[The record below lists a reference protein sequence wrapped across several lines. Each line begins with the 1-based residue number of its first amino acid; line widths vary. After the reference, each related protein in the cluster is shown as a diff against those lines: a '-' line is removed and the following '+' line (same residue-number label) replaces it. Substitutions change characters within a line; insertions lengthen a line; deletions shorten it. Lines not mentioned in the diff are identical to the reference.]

1 MPFNIGLSGLNSAQ
15 ADLQTTGNNVSNAGT
30 TGFKRSRAE
39 FGDVFAQSFGGVS
52 QTATGGG
59 SRLMAVTQ
67 QFTQGRTE
75 FTENGLDL
83 AIDGEGFFMVSDQGG
98 NYYTRAGEFQ
108 VDRDGYL
115 VNNQGQR
122 LQGFEPDD
130 PGSTDTGFGS
140 AADDIRL
147 QTGASAPQATSDIEA
162 LVNLQSDAPILD
174 PDAFDFDDPD
184 SYNYSTSL
192 TVYDS
197 LGAAR
202 DAQIYF
208 VKTADGEWNSYVR
221 VSDGVDDQGDP
232 RYLEILDADD
242 NPDPF
247 PLVFDGSGQLTSD
260 SEEIFNFEGLSNGAD
275 DLSIAVDFAGTT
287 QYGGDFSVNDLGQNG
302 FASGRLTGVDIDSS
316 GAVFA
321 RFTNGQSAV
330 LGQVAMARF
339 NNPQGLEQ
347 LGNNLW
353 AETFAAGD
361 RTLGAPGTSNLG
373 EIQAGA
379 LEASNVDI
387 AQELVNLITAQ
398 RNFQA
403 NAQTISTADQV
414 TQTIINIR

>member
-59 SRLMAVTQ
+59 SRLLDVSQ
-67 QFTQGRTE
+67 QFSQGRME

-83 AIDGEGFFMVSDQGG
+83 AIDGEGFFMVSDEGG

-130 PGSTDTGFGS
+130 PGSTDTGFNTGAS
-140 AADDIRL
+140 DDLRL
-147 QTGASAPQATSDIEA
+147 QTGASTPQATSEIEA
-162 LVNLQSDAPILD
+162 LVNLQSDAPVLD
-174 PDAFDFDDPD
+174 PDDFDFEEPE
-184 SYNYSTSL
+184 SYNFSTSL

-197 LGAAR
+197 LGTAR

-208 VKTADGEWNSYVR
+208 QKTGSQEWNAHARISNGTDDDGNPQFLD
-221 VSDGVDDQGDP
+221 SDP
-232 RYLEILDADD
+232 IPLEF
-242 NPDPF
+242 N
-247 PLVFDGSGQLTSD
+247 GSGQLTSD
-260 SEEIFNFEGLSNGAD
+260 PEEPFTFTGLFNDAD
-275 DLSIAVDFAGTT
+275 PLEINFDFAGTT
-287 QYGGDFSVNDLGQNG
+287 QYGGDFAVNDLGQNG

-316 GAVFA
+316 GVVFA
-321 RFTNGQSAV
+321 RFTNGQSSV
-330 LGQVAMARF
+330 LGQVAMANFR
-339 NNPQGLEQ
+339 NPQGLEQ

-361 RTLGAPGTSNLG
+361 RTLDAPGSGNLG

>member
-67 QFTQGRTE
+67 QFSQGRTE

-83 AIDGEGFFMVSDQGG
+83 AIDGEGFFVMNDGG
-98 NYYTRAGEFQ
+98 NRVYTRAGEFQ
-108 VDRDGYL
+108 VNRDGNL
-115 VNNQGQR
+115 VNNQGQQ
-122 LQGFEPDD
+122 LQGYPPIN
-130 PGSTDTGFGS
+130 PGSTDTDFNTGQLG
-140 AADDIRL
+140 DLRL

-174 PDAFDFDDPD
+174 PGEFEFDDPD

-197 LGAAR
+197 LGTSR
-202 DAQIYF
+202 DARIYF
-208 VKTADGEWNSYVR
+208 VKSDEREWTAFMSVDGEPINEEEGFELSF
-221 VSDGVDDQGDP
+221 
-232 RYLEILDADD
+232 DA
-242 NPDPF
+242 
-247 PLVFDGSGQLTSD
+247 SGQLDGNTEFPFSTED
-260 SEEIFNFEGLSNGAD
+260 FTNGAEGLDGT
-275 DLSIAVDFAGTT
+275 IDFAGTT
-287 QYGGDFSVNDLGQNG
+287 QFGGDFAVNDLGQDG

-316 GAVFA
+316 GVVFA
-321 RFTNGQSAV
+321 RFTNGQSSV
-330 LGQVAMARF
+330 LGQVALANF
-339 NNPQGLEQ
+339 TNPQGLEQ
-347 LGNNLW
+347 LGNNNW

-361 RTLGAPGTSNLG
+361 PVFASPGTGNLG

>member
-59 SRLMAVTQ
+59 SRLLDVSQ
-67 QFTQGRTE
+67 QFSQGRME

-122 LQGFEPDD
+122 LQGFSAQD
-130 PGSTDTGFGS
+130 PGSTDTDFGS
-140 AADDIRL
+140 DSDDIRL
-147 QTGASAPQATSDIEA
+147 QTGASAPQATSEIEA
-162 LVNLQSDAPILD
+162 LLNLQSGAEP
-174 PDAFDFDDPD
+174 PPEEDFSVDEPD

-192 TVYDS
+192 TIYDS
-197 LGAAR
+197 LGTSR
-202 DAQIYF
+202 DASLYF
-208 VKTADGEWNSYVR
+208 VKGEEQGEWTAHVA
-221 VSDGVDDQGDP
+221 VDGTEYGSFA
-232 RYLEILDADD
+232 LE
-242 NPDPF
+242 
-247 PLVFDGSGQLTSD
+247 FDGSGGLQSVDPELAEVVVPSD
-260 SEEIFNFEGLSNGAD
+260 DLGNGAEE
-275 DLSIAVDFAGTT
+275 LVFEIDFSGTT
-287 QYGGDFSVNDLGQNG
+287 QYGGDFAVNDLGQNG
-302 FASGRLTGVDIDSS
+302 FASGNLTGVDIDSS

-321 RFTNGQSAV
+321 RFTNGQSSV
-330 LGQVAMARF
+330 LGQVAMANFR
-339 NNPQGLEQ
+339 NPQGLEQ

-361 RTLGAPGTSNLG
+361 RTLGAPGSGNLG

>member
-15 ADLQTTGNNVSNAGT
+15 ADLQATGNNVSNAGT

-67 QFTQGRTE
+67 QFSQGRME

-83 AIDGEGFFMVSDQGG
+83 AIDGEGFFVMNDGG
-98 NYYTRAGEFQ
+98 NRVYTRAGEFQ
-108 VDRDGYL
+108 VNRDGNL
-115 VNNQGQR
+115 VNNQGQQ
-122 LQGFEPDD
+122 LQGYPPIN
-130 PGSTDTGFGS
+130 PGSTDTEFNTGQLG
-140 AADDIRL
+140 DLRL
-147 QTGASAPQATSDIEA
+147 QTGASSPQATSEIEA
-162 LVNLQSDAPILD
+162 LVNLQSSAQGLD

-184 SYNYSTSL
+184 TYNYSTSL

-197 LGAAR
+197 LGTSR
-202 DAQIYF
+202 DARIYF
-208 VKTADGEWNSYVR
+208 VKNEGADREWTAFMTIDGEPA
-221 VSDGVDDQGDP
+221 VDDEGDP
-232 RYLEILDADD
+232 AAFGLE
-242 NPDPF
+242 
-247 PLVFDGSGQLTSD
+247 FDGSGQLTGD
-260 SEEIFNFEGLSNGAD
+260 TEFDFVRGGFDNGAD
-275 DLSIAVDFAGTT
+275 PIEGTIDFSGTT
-287 QYGGDFSVNDLGQNG
+287 QFGGDFAVNDLGQNG

-316 GAVFA
+316 GVVFA
-321 RFTNGQSAV
+321 RFTNGQSSV
-330 LGQVAMARF
+330 LGQVALANF
-339 NNPQGLEQ
+339 TNPQGLEQ
-347 LGNNLW
+347 LGNNNW

-361 RTLGAPGTSNLG
+361 PVFASPGTGNLG
-373 EIQAGA
+373 QIQSGA
-379 LEASNVDI
+379 LESSNVDI